1 MIPEVRSGVCMLLL
15 LSFGCSDY
23 DVTRVVNVDAFRQG
37 EGEVPADI
45 LWVVDD
51 SASMR
56 EEQETVLAYVDR
68 FVDALALSGLDYRI
82 GVTTTDTTDAPGRL
96 VGEVLSP
103 DTPSIATALFDQMAV
118 GTSGDRTEAPLEA
131 ARAVAT
137 GDDEAGRALRR
148 EDARFDVI
156 VLTDEDDHSP
166 DPVTTYLGELEARE
180 GADGYRVSAIA
191 GGLPEG
197 CASPVAQAEG
207 APRLYDASLATGGIF
222 GSICETD
229 FADILTSLGL
239 RAAGMEDHFYLAD
252 IPEVSSIEVRVDD
265 VWIHQ
270 RPTDGWVYDP
280 GENAIVFDGYAIPRP
295 GQTIE
300 VRYYDYLGTEESGD

>member
-1 MIPEVRSGVCMLLL
+1 MLLL
-15 LSFGCSDY
+15 LAFGCSDY
-23 DVTRVVNVDAFRQG
+23 DVTRVVNMDAFQQG
-37 EGEVPADI
+37 DGEVPADI

-82 GVTTTDTTDAPGRL
+82 GVTTTDTSEAAGRL
-96 VGEVLSP
+96 VGDVLSP
-103 DTPSIATALFDQMAV
+103 ETPAIATALLDQMAV
-118 GTSGDRTEAPLEA
+118 GTYGDRTEAPLEA
-131 ARAVAT
+131 ARAVVA
-137 GDDEAGRALRR
+137 GDDAASNALRR

-156 VLTDEDDHSP
+156 VLSDEDDHSTE
-166 DPVTTYLGELEARE
+166 PVTAYLAAIEERE

-207 APRLYDASLATGGIF
+207 APRLYDAAVATGGIF

-252 IPEVSSIEVRVDD
+252 IPEVSSLEVRVDD
-265 VWIHQ
+265 VSIHQ
-270 RPTDGWVYDP
+270 RPTDGWNYDP

-300 VRYYDYLGTEESGD
+300 VRYYDYLGTDASEE